1 MDSRTAQRASSDAM
15 AAVAA
20 YGVAGI
26 WLSTIYSPGFGLQS
40 AGLAGGATVIGSA
53 AASILRRTPRF
64 TTPADRITL
73 LRAVLVALCAA
84 LAVPVLFTGQPPDP
98 LLVFLGTAAFLLD
111 AVDGPVA
118 RRTGMASAAGAR
130 LDTAT
135 DAALVLVLSCAT
147 AATIGPW
154 TLCIGSLYYVFGAAA
169 HFCPRL
175 RSHLPTNA
183 VRKAIGAFQP
193 FALLLALAPG
203 IPSALAAAAPALA
216 LPLLIFSF
224 GRDVI
229 ELTRRNTVDAA
240 PPPPEGDDGR
250 QALSSGR
257 PMSGF
262 SRRRS

>member
-1 MDSRTAQRASSDAM
+1 MESRTAQRASSDAL

-26 WLSTIYSPGFGLQS
+26 WLSTVYSPGFGQS
-40 AGLAGGATVIGSA
+40 VGLAGGATVIGCA

-98 LLVFLGTAAFLLD
+98 LLVFLGAAAFLLD

-118 RRTGMASAAGAR
+118 RRTGTASAAGAR

-147 AATIGPW
+147 AASIGPW

-169 HFCPRL
+169 HFWPHL
-175 RSHLPTNA
+175 RSQLPTNA
-183 VRKAIGAFQP
+183 VRKTIGAFQP
-193 FALLLALAPG
+193 FALLLALTPG
-203 IPSALAAAAPALA
+203 IPPTLAAAAPALA

-224 GRDVI
+224 ARDVI
-229 ELTRRNTVDAA
+229 ELVRGTTVGADA
-240 PPPPEGDDGR
+240 PPPEGGEGR
-250 QALSSGR
+250 QSMLSGR